1 MVRNVAHA
9 ARRVALARA
18 MLATRASVVQ
28 RTAIATNVA
37 AANGGGN
44 ARGLRRVGIARR
56 FLARL

>member
-1 MVRNVAHA
+1 
-9 ARRVALARA
+9 

-37 AANGGGN
+37 AADGGGN

-56 FLARL
+56 FLACL